1 MAADARLTQRVR
13 TALARRRGVSEKRMF
28 GGVAFMLNGN
38 MCVGILEDR
47 LMVRVGADAYAT
59 ALRRPH
65 ARPMD
70 FTGRP
75 LTGFVYV
82 LPPGIKTAAQLKRWV
97 DAGVDFAKTLRKK
110 TAATRP
116 RRTA

>member
-1 MAADARLTQRVR
+1 MAADPRLTERVR
-13 TALARRRGVSEKRMF
+13 GALARRRGVSEKRMF
-28 GGVAFMLNGN
+28 GGVAFLLNGN
-38 MCVGILEDR
+38 MCVGILGER
-47 LMVRVGADAYAT
+47 LMVRVGADDYAT

-82 LPPGIKTAAQLKRWV
+82 LPAGIRTTAQLRRWI
-97 DAGVDFAKTLRKK
+97 DAGVDFAKSLGKK
-110 TAATRP
+110 TGRAKP
-116 RRTA
+116 RRRT